1 VPEGDIARGL
11 YPQPPDLANAATLYS
26 PAELFWIVKNSIKMT
41 GMPSWRDHSDEE
53 LWAKRCVS
61 QETVRHWRARICLA
75 RDSEHCPW
83 RPPLSNSD
91 DQANPPDIHTK
102 P

>member
-41 GMPSWRDHSDEE
+41 GMG
-53 LWAKRCVS
+53 S
-61 QETVRHWRARICLA
+61 QR
-75 RDSEHCPW
+75 
-83 RPPLSNSD
+83 
-91 DQANPPDIHTK
+91 
-102 P
+102 